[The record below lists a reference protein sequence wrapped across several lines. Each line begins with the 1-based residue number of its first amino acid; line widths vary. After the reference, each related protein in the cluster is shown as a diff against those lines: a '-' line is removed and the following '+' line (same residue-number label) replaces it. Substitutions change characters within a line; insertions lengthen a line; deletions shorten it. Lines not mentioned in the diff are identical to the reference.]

1 MRQSSCR
8 VHVLADFSRHV
19 EKSSRDLT
27 PFPPSLLAREGGKF
41 KASLLVGERFGERFS
56 TSREKLDALY
66 QFPKIALHIDP
77 PSPPY

>member
-1 MRQSSCR
+1 MRQSSWR

-27 PFPPSLLAREGGKF
+27 PFPPSLLGKGENS
-41 KASLLVGERFGERFS
+41 KPLSRVGERFGERFS

-77 PSPPY
+77 PSPAY